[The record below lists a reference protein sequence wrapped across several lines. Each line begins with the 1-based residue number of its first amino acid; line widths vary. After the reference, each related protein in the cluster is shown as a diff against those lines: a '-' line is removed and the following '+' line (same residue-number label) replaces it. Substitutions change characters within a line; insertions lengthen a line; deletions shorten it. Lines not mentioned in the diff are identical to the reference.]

1 MKIFF
6 LLFFPILAFSFDKD
20 LKITSDKTPL
30 EFDLLF
36 DSMKLQS
43 KTPADKI
50 RLVGMAQELNKNLGF
65 LPKEQIFLLMKSEVT
80 KNFLEHKFSK
90 VRQFDV
96 TNLLIDRL
104 EKNLI
109 EKGKLLTPFSTW
121 AFRSIIAELKTYQKE
136 GLITDKSFNPDLF
149 KGEKREKALR
159 LKKYLTY
166 LLPWIDRMDA
176 LPASDFNEL
185 STEVGWEI
193 LDRLNSRSLLLRRY
207 AAEGSAASGN
217 LINIPDRLTDLKP
230 EQIKN
235 LQNNNSDLSLKEKSV
250 KEKNEASEEVKSAT
264 PDDLSPLSEDVS
276 IEIDRVNSEEM
287 R

>member
-6 LLFFPILAFSFDKD
+6 LLFFPIFALSFDKD

-104 EKNLI
+104 EKNLV

-185 STEVGWEI
+185 TAEVGWEI

-207 AAEGSAASGN
+207 AAQGSAASGN

>member
-6 LLFFPILAFSFDKD
+6 LLIFPILSFSFDKD

>member
-6 LLFFPILAFSFDKD
+6 LLIFPILALSFDKD

-149 KGEKREKALR
+149 KGEKREKAMR

>member
-6 LLFFPILAFSFDKD
+6 LLFFPILALSFDKD

-104 EKNLI
+104 EKNLV

-207 AAEGSAASGN
+207 AAQGSAASGN

-235 LQNNNSDLSLKEKSV
+235 LQNNNSDLSLKEKSA

>member
-1 MKIFF
+1 MKF
-6 LLFFPILAFSFDKD
+6 LFVLLLPVLAFGFDKD
-20 LKITSDKTPL
+20 FKITTDKTPL

-36 DSMKLQS
+36 ESMKLQAKS
-43 KTPADKI
+43 PAKKI

-90 VRQFDV
+90 VRQFDI
-96 TNLLIDRL
+96 TNLLIERL
-104 EKNLI
+104 EKNFM

-121 AFRSIIAELKTYQKE
+121 AFRSIIAELKTHQKD
-136 GLITDKSFNPDLF
+136 GLITEKSFNPEIF
-149 KGEKREKALR
+149 QGEKREKALR

-176 LPASDFNEL
+176 LPASEFNDL
-185 STEVGWEI
+185 TSEVGQKI
-193 LDRLNSRSLLLRRY
+193 LERINSRSILLRRY
-207 AAEGSAASGN
+207 ASEGNAAAGN

-230 EQIKN
+230 SQIKN
-235 LQNNNSDLSLKEKSV
+235 LQSNESDLSLSEKSQ
-250 KEKNEASEEVKSAT
+250 KEKNAAAEEVKSAT

-276 IEIDRVNSEEM
+276 VEIEKVNSEEM

>member
-6 LLFFPILAFSFDKD
+6 LLIFPILALSFDKD